1 MEKKYQIFISSTYQ
15 DLIAERSAVIE
26 TILKLEHIP
35 IGMEMF
41 NAGDEGQWEIIRRA
55 IDNSDYYILIIGF
68 RYGSVTPDGISYT
81 EKEYDYATMKG
92 IPVLAF
98 LMDRNCATTPGQREE
113 DRKLQRRLE
122 KFTDKVTKRKIVQ
135 FWHNKDELASQVST
149 ALTMTIKN
157 KPATGWVRA
166 DQIHESQIQELI
178 RFIQLYN
185 DKQTNQSNDPES
197 KRVLWADDN
206 PFNNKDIIE
215 IFERRGVTF
224 DLAIT
229 TKQAFHLF
237 SEHSYDLVITDL
249 TRGSETDAGFTLITQ
264 IIRSPRTTPP
274 ILVYSVGKSFQ
285 EYGEIVRKMGAE
297 LIAGGIGELIGKI
310 SVLLNI

>member
-15 DLIAERSAVIE
+15 DLISERGTVIE

-81 EKEYDYATMKG
+81 EKEYDYAVMKG
-92 IPVLAF
+92 IPILAF
-98 LMDRNCATTPGQREE
+98 IMDRNCPTTPEQRET

-122 KFTDKVTKRKIVQ
+122 KFTEKVTKRKIVQ

-185 DKQTNQSNDPES
+185 EKNTKQLQEEKQ
-197 KRVLWADDN
+197 KRVLWADDH

-215 IFERRGVTF
+215 IFERRGVQF

-229 TKQAFHLF
+229 TNQAFHLF
-237 SEHSYDLVITDL
+237 SENSYDLVITDL
-249 TRGSETDAGFTLITQ
+249 TRGNEVDAGFTLITQ
-264 IIRSPRTTPP
+264 IIRSSRRTPP
-274 ILVYSVGKSFQ
+274 LVVYSVGKSLQ
-285 EYGEIVRKMGAE
+285 EYGEIVCKMGAE
-297 LIAGGIGELIGKI
+297 LITGGIGELIGKI
-310 SVLLNI
+310 SLLLNL